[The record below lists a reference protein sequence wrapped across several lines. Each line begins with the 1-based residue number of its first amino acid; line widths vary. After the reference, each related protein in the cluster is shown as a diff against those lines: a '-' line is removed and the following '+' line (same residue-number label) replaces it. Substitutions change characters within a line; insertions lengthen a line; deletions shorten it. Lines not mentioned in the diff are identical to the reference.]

1 VNRLFIEKNVI
12 NGCWFN
18 TEETMA
24 VRNPA
29 TKEILGTVPKS
40 GKEEALKAVDAA
52 DAAFTSW
59 STTTAYER
67 SNLLRK
73 WYELIEEDK
82 EILAKTMT
90 LEQGK
95 PLEEALGEIHYANQY
110 VAWYAEEAKR
120 LYGELIPSASSEK
133 RLFVQK
139 VPVGVVAA
147 VTPWNFPAAMITRKL
162 APALAAGCTVVLKPS
177 EETPFTAL
185 KLGEL
190 AEQAGIP
197 RGVINI
203 LTGDAKEI
211 VGVWQKDPRVRKIT
225 FTGSTPVGKIL
236 MKEAAG
242 TMKKLSLELGGQAPF
257 IVTNKADIDAAVK
270 GAIQSKFRNGGQA
283 CVAANRFLIQEDIE
297 DEFLTKFAEQ
307 TAQLMYGNGL
317 KDGVTIGPLINEK
330 ALDKVSEH
338 VQDAIQKGA
347 TIVTGGHR
355 ILQESGY
362 FFQPTILNNA
372 SDDMLCMTEETFGPV
387 APVSTFKTVEEAI
400 ERANKSPYGL
410 AAYVFTQDISE
421 ALAIVEKL
429 DYGVIGLNDGLP
441 SAAQAPFGGFKESGL
456 GREGG
461 KEGISDFL
469 EVKYISMGSNHKT
482 NIGGR

>member
-1 VNRLFIEKNVI
+1 
-12 NGCWFN
+12 
-18 TEETMA
+18 
-24 VRNPA
+24 
-29 TKEILGTVPKS
+29 
-40 GKEEALKAVDAA
+40 
-52 DAAFTSW
+52 
-59 STTTAYER
+59 
-67 SNLLRK
+67 
-73 WYELIEEDK
+73 
-82 EILAKTMT
+82 
-90 LEQGK
+90 
-95 PLEEALGEIHYANQY
+95 
-110 VAWYAEEAKR
+110 
-120 LYGELIPSASSEK
+120 
-133 RLFVQK
+133 
-139 VPVGVVAA
+139 
-147 VTPWNFPAAMITRKL
+147 
-162 APALAAGCTVVLKPS
+162 
-177 EETPFTAL
+177 
-185 KLGEL
+185 
-190 AEQAGIP
+190 
-197 RGVINI
+197 
-203 LTGDAKEI
+203 
-211 VGVWQKDPRVRKIT
+211 
-225 FTGSTPVGKIL
+225 
-236 MKEAAG
+236 
-242 TMKKLSLELGGQAPF
+242 
-257 IVTNKADIDAAVK
+257 
-270 GAIQSKFRNGGQA
+270 
-283 CVAANRFLIQEDIE
+283 
-297 DEFLTKFAEQ
+297 
-307 TAQLMYGNGL
+307 MYGNGL